1 VLRNRHVLY
10 DVWLADGA
18 ALERVEPMK
27 ALMEEAALAG
37 GATILTAY
45 FHPFAPCGVTGFL
58 LLAESHL
65 SVHTWPEE
73 CFAAFDVF
81 SCGDMDTARI
91 VEVIRDALHP
101 IREDVRILHR
111 GVDEDAGWTS

>member
-1 VLRNRHVLY
+1 
-10 DVWLADGA
+10 
-18 ALERVEPMK
+18 
-27 ALMEEAALAG
+27 
-37 GATILTAY
+37 
-45 FHPFAPCGVTGFL
+45 
-58 LLAESHL
+58 
-65 SVHTWPEE
+65 VHTWPEE

-91 VEVIRDALHP
+91 VEVIREALHP